1 MKTLFKKANITVAA
15 PVEAGHCGTNRTGQ
29 TKTIF

>member
-1 MKTLFKKANITVAA
+1 MKTPFKKTTITVTA
-15 PVEAGHCGTNRTGQ
+15 PEEAGHCGTNRTGQ